1 LAQEEADP
9 TFGKNFNAMAKSK
22 KAATKG
28 GRVPKIRLSSKNNDA
43 TPDQDQ
49 IITKIT
55 EETMILKGIISR
67 FSKPI
72 SEENKQG

>member
-1 LAQEEADP
+1 VQRKAEP
-9 TFGKNFNAMAKSK
+9 TFGKKSNAMAKSK
-22 KAATKG
+22 KNGKQETGLK
-28 GRVPKIRLSSKNNDA
+28 KRLPAKSNDNM
-43 TPDQDQ
+43 PDQDQ